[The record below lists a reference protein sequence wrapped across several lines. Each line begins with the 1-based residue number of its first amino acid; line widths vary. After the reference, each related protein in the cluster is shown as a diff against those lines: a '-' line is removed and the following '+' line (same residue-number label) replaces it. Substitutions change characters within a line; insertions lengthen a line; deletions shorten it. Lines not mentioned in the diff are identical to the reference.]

1 MYTARDTGEDPSA
14 GAESAFGVS
23 VAADSVTYV
32 FVVGCALP
40 GSDLGGTTALVT
52 LSGAFQPFFCWQVAI
67 NTFCPGP
74 GRPNRAVMVENLCS
88 DPIWETNH
96 E

>member
-1 MYTARDTGEDPSA
+1 MYTARDTGKEPSA
-14 GAESAFGVS
+14 GAESASGIA

-32 FVVGCALP
+32 SVGVCGMS

-52 LSGAFQPFFCWQVAI
+52 LSGASQPFFCWQVAI

-74 GRPNRAVMVENLCS
+74 GRPNRAV
-88 DPIWETNH
+88 
-96 E
+96 